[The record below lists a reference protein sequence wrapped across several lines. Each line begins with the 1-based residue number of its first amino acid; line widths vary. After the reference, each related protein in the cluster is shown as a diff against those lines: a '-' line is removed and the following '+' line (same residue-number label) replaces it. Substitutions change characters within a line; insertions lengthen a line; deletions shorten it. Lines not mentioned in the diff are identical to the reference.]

1 MKYYTFDCGCKFKLL
16 DDNEDKEIPSIDF
29 SLSLEDL
36 NLDCKKT
43 WDIISSGNTKG
54 CFQLESRLGRSMA
67 KKLRPENI
75 EQLSALISIMRPGC
89 LEAMRDNKSVSNH
102 FIDKKNGQ
110 ESIDYFDPCLES
122 VLKPTYG
129 EMIYQEQAMEI
140 ARIIAGFDLQEA
152 DVLRKAIGK
161 KKVDLMAKVKKS
173 FLKGAKKTGITSIEN
188 ATDIFGWIEK
198 SQRYSF
204 NKSHAISYAYNA
216 YLSAYSKAHFPKI
229 FFASYLKYAKD
240 KIDPQQEVRELVQNA
255 TEMDIEIT
263 VPDLLLMNQ
272 NFCISNEKIYF
283 GLTDIKNVGLSVYKK
298 LIKLNEDYPIKDLCW
313 TQCLFMIL
321 DNITS
326 TAAKALA
333 SCGALDIYNKSRTS
347 MLFEYEIILE
357 LTKKEK
363 EYICGIDLE
372 DFDLL
377 GILNIL
383 LKKPRLNV
391 NRKAIINNLI
401 KSIENPPYSLDDKIE
416 WMCDTENDLLGI
428 NLTYC
433 KLDSYNISNVN
444 TQCRDLKGLQPGA
457 KVMMAAEIESFN
469 IVKIKK
475 GPNKGSDMCFVTARD
490 STGCCDSVIFFT
502 EQLTLYRNELFEG
515 NIVIIQGKT
524 SKNGGLVVDKIYKP
538 RG

>member
-1 MKYYTFDCGCKFKLL
+1 
-16 DDNEDKEIPSIDF
+16 
-29 SLSLEDL
+29 
-36 NLDCKKT
+36 
-43 WDIISSGNTKG
+43 
-54 CFQLESRLGRSMA
+54 
-67 KKLRPENI
+67 
-75 EQLSALISIMRPGC
+75 
-89 LEAMRDNKSVSNH
+89 
-102 FIDKKNGQ
+102 
-110 ESIDYFDPCLES
+110 
-122 VLKPTYG
+122 
-129 EMIYQEQAMEI
+129 
-140 ARIIAGFDLQEA
+140 
-152 DVLRKAIGK
+152 
-161 KKVDLMAKVKKS
+161 
-173 FLKGAKKTGITSIEN
+173 
-188 ATDIFGWIEK
+188 
-198 SQRYSF
+198 
-204 NKSHAISYAYNA
+204 
-216 YLSAYSKAHFPKI
+216 
-229 FFASYLKYAKD
+229 
-240 KIDPQQEVRELVQNA
+240 
-255 TEMDIEIT
+255 
-263 VPDLLLMNQ
+263 
-272 NFCISNEKIYF
+272 
-283 GLTDIKNVGLSVYKK
+283 
-298 LIKLNEDYPIKDLCW
+298 
-313 TQCLFMIL
+313 MIL

-326 TAAKALA
+326 TAAKALI
-333 SCGALDIYNKSRTS
+333 SCGALDIYNKSRTY
-347 MLFEYEIILE
+347 MLFEYEMISE

-401 KSIENPPYSLDDKIE
+401 SSIENPPYSLDDKIE
-416 WMCDTENDLLGI
+416 WMCDTESDLLGI

-475 GPNKGSDMCFVTARD
+475 GPNKGNDMCFVTATD

-502 EQLTLYRNELFEG
+502 EQLTLYRNELLEG